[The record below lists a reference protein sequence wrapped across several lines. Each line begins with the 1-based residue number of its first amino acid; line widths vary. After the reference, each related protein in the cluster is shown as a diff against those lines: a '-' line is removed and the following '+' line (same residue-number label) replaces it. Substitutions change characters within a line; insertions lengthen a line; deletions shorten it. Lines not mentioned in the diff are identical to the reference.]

1 MLFGLFLAAIV
12 NPVVMGV
19 IFFGIGAARF
29 GEIHL
34 VKKKPSPSV
43 ADVYWFW
50 LHRFWPR
57 LVK

>member
-34 VKKKPSPSV
+34 VKKNHLQ
-43 ADVYWFW
+43 ALLMFIGFGYIAFGLDW
-50 LHRFWPR
+50 
-57 LVK
+57 